1 MSKWVAILGLC
12 LLVSFS
18 GRLYAQQQEEPAATL
33 TVYLKWIGTTS
44 EPDVKI
50 SLDCESGDYSGDLY
64 INQGSPDSWTIKG
77 IDSEG
82 ILCNVYEMVPDNFRT
97 DIIDCQG
104 LYLLPGSREECT
116 LVNTKIVKHI
126 EMLNRYGKV
135 VMIVLFLAV
144 GLLTMRRLA

>member
-1 MSKWVAILGLC
+1 MLGAILGLC
-12 LLVSFS
+12 LLISYS
-18 GRLYAQQQEEPAATL
+18 GGLRAQSYEEPPATL
-33 TVYLKWIGTTS
+33 TVYLKWIGTAA

-64 INQGSPDSWTIKG
+64 INQGSPDSWTIRNIG
-77 IDSEG
+77 SEG
-82 ILCNVYEMVPDNFRT
+82 ILCNVYELVPGNFRS

-104 LYLLPGSREECT
+104 LYLLPGSQEECT